1 MLYIFWSILKTYVM
15 KLKILAFLF
24 SLVLISCSKDD
35 DDGGG
40 GNPCTTAD
48 VRIVN
53 NSSNPYYLY
62 VNGSYNSSMQGNT
75 FTDLTLNEG
84 SYNFKVEQIS
94 GFLFYPT
101 IKEWS
106 INLVGC
112 QDRTLTFP

>member
-1 MLYIFWSILKTYVM
+1 M

-24 SLVLISCSKDD
+24 SLVLFSCSKDD
-35 DDGGG
+35 DDGGGGG

-62 VNGSYNSSMQGNT
+62 VNGSYNSSLQGNT

-84 SYNFKVEQIS
+84 GYNFKVEQIS